1 MINSAVEKAFNE
13 QIKHE
18 MESAYLYYA
27 MSAWFTKE
35 GFDGM
40 ANWMMIQ
47 KDEELFHTQK
57 FFDHILDRAGTVK
70 VPSTDEPKHE
80 WKDPLDAFEAAYK
93 HEQFIT
99 DKINDLVKLAHK
111 EGDYASV
118 EFLQWFVK
126 EQVEEEDSASKIVN
140 KIKITGKEGHAV
152 MMIDAEL
159 GQRPAVVQ
167 RVAPTEEK

>member
-18 MESAYLYYA
+18 LESAYLYYQMA
-27 MSAWFTKE
+27 AWFTSE

-40 ANWMMIQ
+40 SSWMLIQ
-47 KDEELFHTQK
+47 KDEELFHAQK
-57 FFDHILDRAGTVK
+57 FFDHLLERGGKVK
-70 VPSTDEPKHE
+70 VPSTAEPQHE
-80 WKDPLDAFEAAYK
+80 WKNPLDAFQAAYK

-99 DKINDLVKLAHK
+99 GKINDLVKLAHK
-111 EGDYASV
+111 EADYAAV

-126 EQVEEEDSASKIVN
+126 EQVEEEDSANKIVN
-140 KIKITGKEGHAV
+140 KLRLVGSEGHAI

-159 GQRPAVVQ
+159 GQRLPVMQ
-167 RVAPTEEK
+167 RVAPKEGE